1 MRAFHILR
9 SLFTR
14 NEWIPAIAIVVAV
27 VLIANQVELSGNDL
41 RSPLPGYT
49 LNAVDYVT
57 VDSRQMR
64 VQAVD
69 AKYAFSVAGKDT
81 YRFET
86 RKDDFGWRGDQKSN
100 NRRSELIAN
109 DARYYSGEVLWSSF
123 SFVVGPKHAPFD
135 NGKSRHNQI
144 TQWHSV
150 DGDDEGRAPVF
161 DIQLNEGDFVV
172 VTRSDAKGP
181 AAWDVHYK
189 QPRPRDGVQHSVVVA
204 GLLGRS
210 GHIDVWLDGKQIVD
224 VDTPIGY
231 YEDDGG
237 LRALAYPHWGLYQ
250 DNVDHPA
257 IIYHSNIEWGLADLS
272 ERVDHPKKVNMP
284 SGGWS

>member
-1 MRAFHILR
+1 M
-9 SLFTR
+9 
-14 NEWIPAIAIVVAV
+14 AV
-27 VLIANQVELSGNDL
+27 GLIANPIELSEGDL
-41 RSPLPGYT
+41 GYPLSGYN

-57 VDSRQMR
+57 VDSRRMR
-64 VQAVD
+64 VQAVEE
-69 AKYAFSVAGKDT
+69 KHAFSIAAKDT

-86 RKDDFGWRGDQKSN
+86 RKNDFGWSGDKKSN

-123 SFVVGPKHAPFD
+123 SFVVGPKHVPFD
-135 NGKSRHNQI
+135 NGKSSHNQI

-161 DIQLNEGDFVV
+161 DIQLNGGDLLV

-181 AAWDVHYK
+181 ATWDVHYR
-189 QPRPRDGVQHSVVVA
+189 QPRPSDGAQHSVVVA
-204 GLLGRS
+204 GLLGRR
-210 GHIDVWLDGKQIVD
+210 GHLDVWLDGNQIVN

-237 LRALAYPHWGLYQ
+237 QRALAYPHWGLYQ

-257 IIYHSNIEWGLADLS
+257 IIYHSNIEWGLANLS
-272 ERVDHPKKVNMP
+272 DRINHPKNVNKP